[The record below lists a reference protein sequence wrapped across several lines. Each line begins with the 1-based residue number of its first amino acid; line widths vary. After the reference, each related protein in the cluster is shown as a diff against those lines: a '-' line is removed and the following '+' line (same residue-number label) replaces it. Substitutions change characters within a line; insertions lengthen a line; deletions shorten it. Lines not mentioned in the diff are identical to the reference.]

1 MKYIKS
7 PLNYTGGKYKLL
19 NSLFDIFPNNI
30 NTFVDLFAGGFN
42 VGINVNANKIICN
55 DQINYLIE
63 LYEFLEKSNTEEV
76 INNIYKIINEFQ
88 LSKSNADGYNKLR
101 ERYNENKDILDFLV
115 LTFYAFNHQIRFN
128 NSQKFNTPFGKERS
142 SYNDSI
148 EKNLK
153 EFCKA
158 LKEKNV
164 PNDFTE
170 KIILKSKY
178 LRVEHIGN
186 MNKLKDTI
194 NYVYKEII
202 PKNNIL
208 VENRQFVYF
217 EKYDYKFHWNR
228 EDSVIEIYIPIK

>member
-1 MKYIKS
+1 MDYQIIE
-7 PLNYTGGKYKLL
+7 LEE
-19 NSLFDIFPNNI
+19 
-30 NTFVDLFAGGFN
+30 FN
-42 VGINVNANKIICN
+42 VIGIR
-55 DQINYLIE
+55 
-63 LYEFLEKSNTEEV
+63 YE
-76 INNIYKIINEFQ
+76 
-88 LSKSNADGYNKLR
+88 LSKSLSNNVKLAQNHWKIFNSKLRNNKLYLGSNWCKYAFI
-101 ERYNENKDILDFLV
+101 EKIENKIFYYISIPKKDF
-115 LTFYAFNHQIRFN
+115 
-128 NSQKFNTPFGKERS
+128 
-142 SYNDSI
+142 
-148 EKNLK
+148 
-153 EFCKA
+153 
-158 LKEKNV
+158 V

-178 LRVEHIGN
+178 LRVEHICN

>member
-202 PKNNIL
+202 P
-208 VENRQFVYF
+208 
-217 EKYDYKFHWNR
+217 
-228 EDSVIEIYIPIK
+228 